1 MIKSTDRT
9 IMKEIKAIV
18 QPAML
23 SRVIGALKEMTDLPG
38 VTVSEVRGFGKS
50 RAADATQKVVE
61 DAVEYSKKVKLEIVV
76 PENRVEDVVQAI
88 CVNAHTGHAGDGKI
102 FVTTV
107 DDVIKI
113 RTGQRGEQAI

>member
-1 MIKSTDRT
+1 MIKNNDRT
-9 IMKEIKAIV
+9 TMKEIKAII

-23 SRVIGALKEMTDLPG
+23 SRVIGALKAMADLPG

-50 RAADATQKVVE
+50 RAADATEKVVE
-61 DAVEYSKKVKLEIVV
+61 DAVEYSTKVKLEIVV
-76 PENRVEDVVQAI
+76 PENRVEDVLATI
-88 CVNAHTGHAGDGKI
+88 RAHAHTGHPGDGKI

-107 DDVIKI
+107 DDVVKI

>member
-1 MIKSTDRT
+1 MIKNTGRI
-9 IMKEIKAIV
+9 IMKEIKAII

-23 SRVIGALKEMTDLPG
+23 SRVIGALKAMADLPG
-38 VTVSEVRGFGKS
+38 VTVSEVKGFGKS

-61 DAVEYSKKVKLEIVV
+61 DEVEYSKKVKLEIVV
-76 PENRVEDVVQAI
+76 PESRVEDVVQAI
-88 CVNAHTGHAGDGKI
+88 CANAHTGHAGDGKI
-102 FVTTV
+102 FVITV